1 VVDLVAASPYTG
13 RAAAQRNPAQA
24 QIAMTISDPI
34 PELSRVVTLND
45 PDDAEPF
52 ELRIDA
58 TEEQRAALG
67 KRMELIDI
75 PALSAEI
82 AVVRLGLR
90 RVRVHVKYR
99 ADVIQSCVVTLEPV
113 PVTIEESFT
122 QEFLCETEKVNH
134 STAADRGEVWVE
146 PNDEVE
152 ILESDHLDVG
162 ELLVQYLSLALDPY
176 PRKEG
181 TSFAGF
187 KTDEGAPNPAFAAL
201 GEIKREAA
209 RKRS

>member
-1 VVDLVAASPYTG
+1 MS
-13 RAAAQRNPAQA
+13 
-24 QIAMTISDPI
+24 ISDPI
-34 PELSRVVTLND
+34 PELSRVVSLND
-45 PDDAEPF
+45 PDDAQSLDLHIE
-52 ELRIDA
+52 A
-58 TEEQRAALG
+58 TEDQRADLG
-67 KRMELIDI
+67 KRLELIDI

-82 AVVRLGLR
+82 AVVRLGPR

-113 PVTIEESFT
+113 PYTIEESFT
-122 QEFLCETEKVNH
+122 QEFICETETVDR
-134 STAADRGEVWVE
+134 STVADQGEIWVE
-146 PNDEVE
+146 PNDEAE

-181 TSFAGF
+181 TSFTGF
-187 KTDEGAPNPAFAAL
+187 RTDEGAPNLAFAAL